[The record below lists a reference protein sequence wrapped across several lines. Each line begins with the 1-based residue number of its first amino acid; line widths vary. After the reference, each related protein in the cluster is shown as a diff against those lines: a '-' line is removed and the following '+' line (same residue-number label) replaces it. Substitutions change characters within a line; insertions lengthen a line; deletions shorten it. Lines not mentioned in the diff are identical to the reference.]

1 MPESS
6 LQPGMMNHVALP
18 TADPDRGARFYV
30 EVLGFVATP
39 RPAFSFGGAWL
50 MRGASGVMIH
60 LIHDETGR
68 EVRGV
73 GPINTRGP
81 HLALQVDDYDA
92 AVAGLRRHGVTFVER
107 TLPDY
112 GYRQVFFQ
120 DPDGNVI
127 ELGEWPSPAAM
138 FPEVASLSLPSTEP

>member
-1 MPESS
+1 MPENS

-18 TADPDRGARFYV
+18 TADPDRGTRFYV

-50 MRGASGVMIH
+50 MRSASGVMIH

-68 EVRGV
+68 DVRGV

-81 HLALQVDDYDA
+81 HIALQVDDYDA
-92 AVAGLRRHGVTFVER
+92 AVAGLQRHNVPFVER

-127 ELGEWPSPAAM
+127 ELGEWPSPSAM
-138 FPEVASLSLPSTEP
+138 FPEFAATPHSPAEP